1 MPVSNELIG
10 SAFLMGLAG
19 SFHCIGMCG
28 PLAFSLPVS
37 HHNKINRISAGFI
50 YNAGRIFSYSLIGL
64 LLGSFG
70 DLVIAIKWQD
80 RLSFILGTIILLYLI
95 IPKRYLH
102 FTSGKLLSSP
112 FTIIQRQLGK
122 LIKVKKLRSLF
133 FVGLL
138 NGFLPCGLVYLALTS
153 AMVSASSV
161 NGAMF
166 MLFFGLG
173 TFPLMFGTVL
183 IGNYLSQSLRARMQH
198 AVPIFLFFMA
208 ILLILRGMELGIP
221 FISPGIDD
229 DRSSQVTGCH

>member
-1 MPVSNELIG
+1 MPVSNELVG

-37 HHNKINRISAGFI
+37 HHNKINRISAGLI

-70 DLVIAIKWQD
+70 DLVIAVKWQD
-80 RLSFILGTIILLYLI
+80 KLSFILGAVILFYLI
-95 IPKRYLH
+95 IPKRYFHLP
-102 FTSGKLLSSP
+102 TGKIFGSP
-112 FTIIQRQLGK
+112 FTMIQRQLGK
-122 LIKVKKLRSLF
+122 LIKAKKLRSLF
-133 FVGLL
+133 FIGLL

-153 AMVSASSV
+153 AMVSADPLSGS
-161 NGAMF
+161 MF

-183 IGNYLSQSLRARMQH
+183 IGNYLSQSIRARMQH

-221 FISPGIDD
+221 FISPGTDD
-229 DRSSQVTGCH
+229 GHPSQVTGCH